1 MRATHRLIPAAL
13 LLALPL
19 LPGTAPAQG
28 LVRPQQQPQATPQP
42 APALPGLAAR
52 RAPAPIAGDPTAN
65 LSPNAALFDAIS
77 RGDLAA
83 ARDAVSRGANLEAR
97 NALGLSPVDAA
108 VDQGRHEIAFY
119 LLSARDL
126 SRGGA
131 PPPDAGSASL
141 DGPPTGPAP
150 RSPARR
156 EPAGSSAQAAAA
168 ALAAAAGTAPS
179 APRNARLWAGDGG
192 APRPE
197 IGFLGFDA
205 GRPAGAEP
213 PAATATRRPGRG

>member
-1 MRATHRLIPAAL
+1 MRALRLAPLPLFLALVLPEAAL
-13 LLALPL
+13 
-19 LPGTAPAQG
+19 AQG
-28 LVRPQQQPQATPQP
+28 MIRPQQQTAPTTAP

-52 RAPAPIAGDPTAN
+52 RPPAPIAGDPSAN

-77 RGDLAA
+77 RGDLPA

-97 NALGLSPVDAA
+97 NQLGLTPVDAA
-108 VDQGRHEIAFY
+108 VDQGRNEIAFF
-119 LLSARDL
+119 LLSARDV
-126 SRGGA
+126 SRGAPAAAPAAPTGAALGA
-131 PPPDAGSASL
+131 PPPA
-141 DGPPTGPAP
+141 PAP

-156 EPAGSSAQAAAA
+156 EAVP
-168 ALAAAAGTAPS
+168 AGTAAAPPA
-179 APRNARLWAGDGG
+179 APRAARLWAGDGG

-213 PAATATRRPGRG
+213 PAAQPGPTRRAGRG